1 MEVSAE
7 ARVGA
12 RMLSEIEE
20 STLEEVSYLAAGF
33 FSLISPVLQEDE
45 GFNRVVWW

>member
-20 STLEEVSYLAAGF
+20 STLEEVSCLAAVASRLMF
-33 FSLISPVLQEDE
+33 PVLR
-45 GFNRVVWW
+45 GR